1 MKRFK
6 TLLLI
11 AFISTYALGQIDNV
25 EKLMTRKYLSC
36 EDINYNVKFLIPSFY
51 DKGNTDT
58 LYSVLD
64 YWENHCG
71 NSEELTRCNIIFSF
85 DKK

>member
-36 EDINYNVKFLIPSFY
+36 EDIA
-51 DKGNTDT
+51 T
-58 LYSVLD
+58 
-64 YWENHCG
+64 
-71 NSEELTRCNIIFSF
+71 
-85 DKK
+85 